1 MENIVMTA
9 DPGAKIAQ
17 PKSPDLSHLPDILDL
32 QVHARR
38 FDPPRRFTTNGIDGQ
53 ADAGIEVEVKLSEP
67 FLIRA
72 LSPVLWIGEQ
82 PLTEMECTGNTCR
95 FYAFDPQRLTKD
107 GPIALSWGFS
117 GAPRKMTNLHYR
129 PPTTT
134 P

>member
-1 MENIVMTA
+1 MENIAMTT

-17 PKSPDLSHLPDILDL
+17 PKSPDLSHLPDILE
-32 QVHARR
+32 VEVRARH
-38 FDPPRRFTTNGIDGQ
+38 FDPPRPVTINGVDRHTN
-53 ADAGIEVEVKLSEP
+53 AGIEVEIKLSEP

-117 GAPRKMTNLHYR
+117 GAPRKMTNLRYR